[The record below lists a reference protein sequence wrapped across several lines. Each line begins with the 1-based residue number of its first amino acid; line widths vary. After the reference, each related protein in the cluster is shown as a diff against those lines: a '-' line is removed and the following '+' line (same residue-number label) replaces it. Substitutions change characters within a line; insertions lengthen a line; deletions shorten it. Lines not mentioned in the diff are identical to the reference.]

1 MNYIEKFRTE
11 TGLISKLGEGNAYLC
26 WVMALYL
33 DRNDVI
39 GLATDDLTDGKND
52 KKIDFVDLD
61 IGNGKITLA
70 QGYYSM
76 KDRDEAPANKASD
89 MNAAIAW
96 LLSGNISEIP
106 DYMREIISECREAIN
121 NNEITIIDAV
131 YVHNLPESKNCK
143 NELKTIETH
152 QSRLFE
158 QNNIEVVTHELGR
171 ETIENLYVS
180 KESQILV
187 TDLIEMEGLPLF
199 EENTEGWKAY
209 VFSVSG
215 KWLYDLFKTYGD
227 DLFSANYRGFLGIG
241 KRKKINNSI
250 RQTVETDP
258 ENFWVYNNGITI
270 LTLGV
275 DDTKNGNKKIEGI
288 SIINGAQT
296 TGSISMVDENKKE
309 NLEKM
314 KVLCRV
320 IKCNN
325 TNLIPAIVKAN
336 NTQNE
341 ITSWDR
347 YSNDPIQVSLR
358 DKFAMYGK
366 EYSLKRGF
374 DDVSDGIG
382 IYTIAQPVLA
392 FEGNYTEANRGINN
406 IFNQN
411 YLYKSVFEEKNAR
424 HLLLIYSL
432 AKAVDEVKYEIK
444 EMASSKDVL
453 KDDETIQVSLF
464 RNLKFKMFFIAVIAE
479 CLEIIVDFKVDK
491 KKIAFT
497 DEFSKAE
504 LESMKERW
512 KIFAKSVLSF
522 MVAKLNNLDINVYI
536 QDKEKFM
543 SLCREIKALFNI
555 MIQTG
560 QTYDELKSVLWQG

>member
-1 MNYIEKFRTE
+1 
-11 TGLISKLGEGNAYLC
+11 
-26 WVMALYL
+26 
-33 DRNDVI
+33 
-39 GLATDDLTDGKND
+39 
-52 KKIDFVDLD
+52 
-61 IGNGKITLA
+61 
-70 QGYYSM
+70 
-76 KDRDEAPANKASD
+76 
-89 MNAAIAW
+89 
-96 LLSGNISEIP
+96 
-106 DYMREIISECREAIN
+106 
-121 NNEITIIDAV
+121 
-131 YVHNLPESKNCK
+131 
-143 NELKTIETH
+143 
-152 QSRLFE
+152 
-158 QNNIEVVTHELGR
+158 
-171 ETIENLYVS
+171 
-180 KESQILV
+180 
-187 TDLIEMEGLPLF
+187 
-199 EENTEGWKAY
+199 
-209 VFSVSG
+209 
-215 KWLYDLFKTYGD
+215 
-227 DLFSANYRGFLGIG
+227 
-241 KRKKINNSI
+241 
-250 RQTVETDP
+250 
-258 ENFWVYNNGITI
+258 
-270 LTLGV
+270 
-275 DDTKNGNKKIEGI
+275 
-288 SIINGAQT
+288 
-296 TGSISMVDENKKE
+296 
-309 NLEKM
+309 M

-464 RNLKFKMFFIAVIAE
+464 RNIKFKMFFIAVIAE
-479 CLEIIVDFKVDK
+479 CLEIIVDFKIDK

>member
-96 LLSGNISEIP
+96 LLSGNISEVP
-106 DYMREIISECREAIN
+106 DYMREIIIECREAIN

-158 QNNIEVVTHELGR
+158 QNNIEVVTHELGK

-215 KWLYDLFKTYGD
+215 KWLYDLFKAYGD

-309 NLEKM
+309 NLEKT

-453 KDDETIQVSLF
+453 KDDESIQVSLF

-504 LESMKERW
+504 LEIMKERW

-536 QDKEKFM
+536 QDKEKFI
-543 SLCREIKALFNI
+543 SLCRKIKALFNV